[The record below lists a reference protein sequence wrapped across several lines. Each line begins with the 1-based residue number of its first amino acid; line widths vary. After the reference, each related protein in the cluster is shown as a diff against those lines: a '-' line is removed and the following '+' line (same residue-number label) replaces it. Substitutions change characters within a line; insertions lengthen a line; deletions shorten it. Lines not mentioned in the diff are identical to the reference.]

1 MKNKKWMLILL
12 SLVMV
17 MALAACGNN
26 EEEVQEPEAE
36 PPVQEEPVQE
46 AEEDEKEM
54 IMDEFRAI
62 VEEGEASVDN
72 IKQFMHEN
80 LPALGELE
88 GNYMLD
94 NLENALKKEIDV
106 VNKNIAEFD
115 AEEELMELF
124 GEDFSLSPGMIGEIE
139 DVDLRATVQN
149 AYDNHYRLISREGQV
164 EAVIDY
170 SSLKEYQ
177 EKVTDEWKEY
187 IDIMAAESDQP
198 PFSDG
203 ALTITFDELAERILR
218 IENYLNRYISGPR
231 QEELLELYENRLT
244 AYYKGLPNTPI
255 AAYDS
260 GEILDNVYESYESTA
275 ANDGYVTSSMIG
287 EYRIA
292 IRDNDMIVDDGIL
305 ALADQYI
312 DESVRVL
319 REFK

>member
-72 IKQFMHEN
+72 INQFMYEN
-80 LPALGELE
+80 LPVLGELE

-94 NLENALKKEIDV
+94 NLENALKREIDV
-106 VNKNIAEFD
+106 VNRNIAEFD
-115 AEEELMELF
+115 AEDELMELF
-124 GEDFSLSPGMIGEIE
+124 GDNLSLSPDMIGEIE

-149 AYDNHYRLISREGQV
+149 AYDNHYKLIGREGQV

-187 IDIMAAESDQP
+187 IDIMAVESDQP
-198 PFSDG
+198 PFTDG
-203 ALTITFDELAERILR
+203 ALTITFDELAERILG

-231 QEELLELYENRLT
+231 QEELLELYENRLEV
-244 AYYKGLPNTPI
+244 YYKGLPNTPI

-260 GEILDNVYESYESTA
+260 GEILDNVYKSYENTA

-305 ALADQYI
+305 DLADQYI

>member
-124 GEDFSLSPGMIGEIE
+124 GEDFSLSPDMIGEIE

-260 GEILDNVYESYESTA
+260 GEILENVYESYESTA

>member
-124 GEDFSLSPGMIGEIE
+124 GEDFSLSPDMIGEIE

-203 ALTITFDELAERILR
+203 ALTITFDELAERILG

-260 GEILDNVYESYESTA
+260 GEILENVYESYESTA

>member
-26 EEEVQEPEAE
+26 EEEVQEPEAQ

-62 VEEGEASVDN
+62 VEEGEASVGN

-124 GEDFSLSPGMIGEIE
+124 GEDFSLSPDMIGEIE
-139 DVDLRATVQN
+139 DVDLRATVQD

>member
-54 IMDEFRAI
+54 IMEEFRTI
-62 VEEGEASVDN
+62 VEEGEASVEN
-72 IKQFMHEN
+72 IKQFMYEN
-80 LPALGELE
+80 LPVLGELE

-106 VNKNIAEFD
+106 VNRNIAEFD
-115 AEEELMELF
+115 AEDELMELF
-124 GEDFSLSPGMIGEIE
+124 GDDFSLSPDMIAEI
-139 DVDLRATVQN
+139 DDLDLKATVQN
-149 AYDNHYRLISREGQV
+149 AYDNHYKLISREGQV
-164 EAVIDY
+164 ETVIDY

-187 IDIMAAESDQP
+187 IDIMAIESDEP
-198 PFSDG
+198 PFTDG
-203 ALTITFDELAERILR
+203 ALTITFDELAERVLG

-260 GEILDNVYESYESTA
+260 GEIMDNVYKSYESTA

-319 REFK
+319 SEFK